1 MGGPTKQAIKYK
13 DLVKQDKYTD
23 KNTTVRDVF
32 RAQVNISSGAFFA
45 KIVNSF

>member
-23 KNTTVRDVF
+23 KNTSETYLEPM
-32 RAQVNISSGAFFA
+32 
-45 KIVNSF
+45 

>member
-23 KNTTVRDVF
+23 KKPQPE
-32 RAQVNISSGAFFA
+32 AY
-45 KIVNSF
+45 